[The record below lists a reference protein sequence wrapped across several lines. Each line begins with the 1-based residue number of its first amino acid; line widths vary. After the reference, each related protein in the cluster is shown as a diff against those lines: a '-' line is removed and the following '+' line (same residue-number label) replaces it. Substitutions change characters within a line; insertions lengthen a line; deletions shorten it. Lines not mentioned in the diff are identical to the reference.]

1 MRIAVMGSGGTG
13 GYFGGLVARAGEEV
27 SFIARGAQLEA
38 IQQNGLT
45 VKSRLSGNFTLP
57 VRATADP
64 GEIGPVDLVLFCVKA
79 YDNPVAANLIRPL
92 IGPET
97 VVLSVQNGIDNEQQI
112 GEVVGHQHLI
122 GAVSYVS
129 STVEAPGVV
138 AQTAGPGK
146 IALGEL
152 KGGVSQRTEKIQRVL
167 QKAGIAA
174 ELHSEIQVALWQK
187 FIVICAINGITALT
201 RLPLG
206 EILSCAETNHFLKG
220 TMEEV
225 EAVARTSHAN
235 LPEGCVDQSIAFV
248 NSLEPSARGSMYYDL
263 AAGRRL
269 ELEVLNGTVV
279 RLGNAHGVPTPFNFS
294 IYAALKP
301 YLNGAPPPSQ

>member
-1 MRIAVMGSGGTG
+1 MRIAVMGTGGTG
-13 GYFGGLVARAGEEV
+13 GYFGGLLARAGKEV
-27 SFIARGAQLEA
+27 IFIARGAQLEA
-38 IQQNGLT
+38 IQTNGLT
-45 VKSRLSGNFTLP
+45 VKSRLSGNFTIP

-64 GEIGPVDLVLFCVKA
+64 GQIGPVDLVLFCVKA
-79 YDNPVAANLIRPL
+79 YDNPVAADQIRPL

-97 VVLSVQNGIDNEQQI
+97 VVLSVQNGIDNEEQI
-112 GEVVGHQHLI
+112 GKVVGHPHLI

-129 STVEAPGVV
+129 STIEAPGIV

-146 IALGEL
+146 IVLGEL
-152 KGGVSQRTEKIQRVL
+152 EGGASQRTEKIQRLL
-167 QKAGIAA
+167 QNAGIAA

-187 FIVICAINGITALT
+187 FVAICGINGITALT

-206 EILSCAETNHFLKG
+206 EILACAETSRFLKR

-225 EAVARTSHAN
+225 AAVAQANHAG
-235 LPEGCVDQSIAFV
+235 LPQECADQSMAFI

-279 RLGNAHGVPTPFNFS
+279 RLGTAHGIPTPFNFS

-301 YLNGAPPPSQ
+301 YLNGAPSTP